1 MDTCLDIL
9 REQIKNLKENYYN
22 FMGSFTNM
30 FEFSNYTVMDESNKI
45 PIYTKQYKQIN
56 AKLKKLYQHLLE
68 LREEISNL

>member
-30 FEFSNYTVMDESNKI
+30 FEFSNYTIMDESNRI

>member
-30 FEFSNYTVMDESNKI
+30 FEFSNYTIMDESNRI

-56 AKLKKLYQHLLE
+56 AKLKKLY
-68 LREEISNL
+68 IY